1 MFATDDVRSMTMI
14 DIEDVI
20 LSEENVA
27 EVARKTGRP
36 EESLRRGL
44 EQAKERNQIV
54 HIHIEQEVSIYRE
67 EDDE

>member
-1 MFATDDVRSMTMI
+1 MI

>member
-1 MFATDDVRSMTMI
+1 MKMI

-20 LSEENVA
+20 LTEENVA

-36 EESLRRGL
+36 EDALRRGL

-67 EDDE
+67 EEDD